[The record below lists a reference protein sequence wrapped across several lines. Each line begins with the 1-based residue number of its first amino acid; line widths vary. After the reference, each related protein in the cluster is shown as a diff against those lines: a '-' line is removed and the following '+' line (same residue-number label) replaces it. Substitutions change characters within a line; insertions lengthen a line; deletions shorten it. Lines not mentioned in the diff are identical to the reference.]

1 MPPKES
7 FYPSDWLR
15 IAEKDLVRVHQLLNV
30 KDPEAAGFY
39 LQQAIEKFIKAYLL
53 HYGWQLK
60 RIHDLEALLNDAILY
75 DTEFENYRAV
85 CQKITGF
92 YFIERY
98 PLLTESS
105 ITEKD
110 VKDALS
116 QVDGLI
122 CNVQE
127 IVK

>member
-7 FYPSDWLR
+7 LYSADWLK
-15 IAEKDLVRVHQLLNV
+15 IAEKDFVRVHQLLNV

-53 HYGWQLK
+53 NFGWQLK
-60 RIHDLEALLNDAILY
+60 RIHDLEALLNDAIHY
-75 DTEFENYRAV
+75 DPEFEDYRAV

-92 YFIERY
+92 YFLERY
-98 PLLTESS
+98 PLLTESGIS
-105 ITEKD
+105 EKD
-110 VKDALS
+110 VNDALS

-122 CNVQE
+122 RKVQE
-127 IVK
+127 IIK

>member
-7 FYPSDWLR
+7 FYPTDWLR

-60 RIHDLEALLNDAILY
+60 RIHDLEVLLNDAILY
-75 DTEFENYRAV
+75 EPEFENYRDV

-92 YFIERY
+92 YFLERY
-98 PLLTESS
+98 PLLTESGIS
-105 ITEKD
+105 EKD

-122 CNVQE
+122 RKVQE
-127 IVK
+127 IIK

>member
-7 FYPSDWLR
+7 LYPADWLK
-15 IAEKDLVRVHQLLNV
+15 IAEKDFVRVHQLLNV

-53 HYGWQLK
+53 NFGWQLK
-60 RIHDLEALLNDAILY
+60 RIHDLEALLNDAIHY
-75 DTEFENYRAV
+75 DPEFEDYRAV

-92 YFIERY
+92 YFLERY
-98 PLLTESS
+98 PLLTESGIS
-105 ITEKD
+105 EKD
-110 VKDALS
+110 VNDALS

-122 CNVQE
+122 RKVQE
-127 IVK
+127 IIK

>member
-7 FYPSDWLR
+7 LYPADWLR

-30 KDPEAAGFY
+30 KDPEAADFY

-60 RIHDLEALLNDAILY
+60 RFYDLEALLNDAILY
-75 DTEFENYRAV
+75 NPEFENYRAV

-98 PLLTESS
+98 PLLTESG

-110 VKDALS
+110 VNDALS

-122 CNVQE
+122 RKVEE

>member
-75 DTEFENYRAV
+75 DAEFENYRAV